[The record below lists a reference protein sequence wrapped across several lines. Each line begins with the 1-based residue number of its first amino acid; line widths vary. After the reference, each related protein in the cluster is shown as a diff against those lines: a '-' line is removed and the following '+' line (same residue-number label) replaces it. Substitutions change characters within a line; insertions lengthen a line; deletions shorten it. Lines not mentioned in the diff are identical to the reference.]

1 MLNGSNYKMKVLH
14 FNDYEHLA
22 GAETAVRRLC
32 KESLEYGVNTKLV
45 TKKEAGIF
53 NRFKISNIKTIISTY
68 KPDIIHVHNTSS
80 IGKSPFVVA
89 KEMNIPIIW
98 TLHDYRLL
106 CSNTLLLRANMTKC
120 RKFDCPNCSMYHK
133 AANLS
138 FEEIK
143 EYDITFVV
151 ASDYV
156 KNRYGRILSAKI
168 IYWDAQKELLK
179 KEIKYVEK
187 PYFLFGGRTDVEKGV
202 EYVLLAIKRLKKKY
216 PEIKLIFAGESRG
229 YALQRLLRLYDIQEN
244 IQYMGF
250 LPKEKYEQLMQDCF
264 SVVCASIWEEPFN
277 LTLLEAMS
285 MGKPVIATQ
294 VGGQSEVLGDSGMKI
309 MPKSSIAIKQAMES
323 LLEDKDKAYKIGKA
337 CREQSENFQGC
348 TKTYIELYKR
358 LKDS

>member
-1 MLNGSNYKMKVLH
+1 MKILH
-14 FNDYEHLA
+14 FNDFEHLA

-32 KESLEYGVNTKLV
+32 MESLEYGVNTKLV
-45 TKKEAGIF
+45 TKKEVGILD
-53 NRFKISNIKTIISTY
+53 RFKISKIQTIVSTY

-89 KEMNIPIIW
+89 KEMNIPVIW

-106 CSNTLLLRANMTKC
+106 CSNTLLLQANMTMC
-120 RKFDCPNCSMYHK
+120 EKFDCPNCSIYQK
-133 AANLS
+133 ATNLS
-138 FEEIK
+138 FEEMK

-156 KNRYGRILSAKI
+156 KNRYSRILFAKR
-168 IYWDAQKELLK
+168 IYWDVQRELLK

-216 PEIKLIFAGESRG
+216 PEIKLIFAGASRG
-229 YALQRLLRLYDIQEN
+229 YGLKRLSSLYDIKEN
-244 IQYMGF
+244 IQYMG
-250 LPKEKYEQLMQDCF
+250 LIPKEKYEQLMQDCF
-264 SVVCASIWEEPFN
+264 AVVCASIWEEPFN

-294 VGGQSEVLGDSGMKI
+294 MGGQSEVLGDSGIKI
-309 MPKSSIAIKQAMES
+309 VPKSSIAIKQAMES
-323 LLEDKDKAYKIGKA
+323 LLEDKDKAYKIGKT
-337 CREQSENFQGC
+337 CREQAEKFQGC
-348 TKTYIELYKR
+348 TKKYIELYKG
-358 LKDS
+358 LKNS